1 MRVLV
6 TGATGRLGTEVVR
19 ALQADGHE
27 VRAMSSRPGA
37 AVVRADLRTG
47 EGLREALDGVEAVV
61 HAASAPRGDV
71 QQVDVE
77 GTRRLVRAAD
87 PAVLRHL
94 VHVSIVGVDRNP
106 YRYYRAKLAAER
118 VVLDSG
124 LPVTVVRAAQF
135 QEFVDD
141 LLGLAR
147 CGPVL
152 PVPAG
157 WALQPVAVAEV
168 ARYLLT
174 VLARP
179 AASEVVE
186 LAGPEVLDSA
196 ALARLWAAAQV
207 RRPRVVPLRLP
218 GRVSRAFR
226 SGSALP
232 EGGARGRRTYAQHLG
247 QGAQP

>member
-6 TGATGRLGTEVVR
+6 TGATGRLGTQVVR
-19 ALQADGHE
+19 ALRADGHE
-27 VRAMSSRPGA
+27 VRAMSSRPGTGLTA
-37 AVVRADLRTG
+37 ADLRTG
-47 EGLREALDGVEAVV
+47 AGLPEALDGVEAVV
-61 HAASAPRGDV
+61 HAATAPRGDV

-77 GTRRLVRAAD
+77 GTRRLVQAAD

-94 VHVSIVGVDRNP
+94 VHVSIVGVDRSP

-124 LPVTVVRAAQF
+124 LPATVVRATQF

-157 WALQPVAVAEV
+157 WAVQPVAVTEV
-168 ARYLLT
+168 ARHLLT

-179 AASEVVE
+179 VTSGVVE
-186 LAGPEVLDSA
+186 YAGPEVLDSA
-196 ALARLWAAAQV
+196 TLARLWAGAQA
-207 RRPRVVPLRLP
+207 RRPRVVPVRLP
-218 GRVSRAFR
+218 GRVSAAFR
-226 SGSALP
+226 AGSALP
-232 EGGARGRRTYAQHLG
+232 TGGARGARTYAQHLG
-247 QGAQP
+247 ERTGP